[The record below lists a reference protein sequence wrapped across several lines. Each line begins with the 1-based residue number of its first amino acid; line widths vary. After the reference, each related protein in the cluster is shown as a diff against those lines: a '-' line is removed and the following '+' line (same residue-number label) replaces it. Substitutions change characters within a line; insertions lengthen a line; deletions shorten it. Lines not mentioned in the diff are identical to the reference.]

1 MNDCNVFVFYIA
13 ICGGGETQKMRIYK
27 SNNLFA
33 KCKKKTGRNIWV
45 VQPVI
50 AVGSA
55 LATIYYMK
63 KNLCLFF
70 LSDDDVKVVRIW
82 ISTG

>member
-27 SNNLFA
+27 CNNLFA
-33 KCKKKTGRNIWV
+33 KCKKNRPEHLGCPACNCGGVRFSNYLLYEEK
-45 VQPVI
+45 PL
-50 AVGSA
+50 S
-55 LATIYYMK
+55 
-63 KNLCLFF
+63 FF

>member
-1 MNDCNVFVFYIA
+1 MWWWRD
-13 ICGGGETQKMRIYK
+13 
-27 SNNLFA
+27 A
-33 KCKKKTGRNIWV
+33 KNAYLQMQQSVCQMQKKTGRNIWV